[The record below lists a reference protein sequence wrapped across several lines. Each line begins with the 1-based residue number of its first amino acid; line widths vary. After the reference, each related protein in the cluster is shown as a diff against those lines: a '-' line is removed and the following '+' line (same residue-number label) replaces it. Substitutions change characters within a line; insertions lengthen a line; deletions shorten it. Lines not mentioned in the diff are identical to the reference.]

1 MRILW
6 DGLAGS
12 FHNFSSLFFKWQ
24 CLKRCLSEDRLEVDD
39 VGATNLP
46 FGLEHRQTRHLNQP
60 LQLGHHQSEQ
70 ACLVE
75 LLKRAGEDHR
85 AQHIVVEGPA
95 CVRAGDRRGDSQPMG
110 GIQGQQE
117 ATGGADQ
124 G

>member
-1 MRILW
+1 M
-6 DGLAGS
+6 
-12 FHNFSSLFFKWQ
+12 
-24 CLKRCLSEDRLEVDD
+24 DD

-46 FGLEHRQTRHLNQP
+46 FGFKHRQTRHLNQP
-60 LQLGHHQSEQ
+60 LQLGRHQSEQ

-95 CVRAGDRRGDSQPMG
+95 RVRAGDGRGDSQPMG
-110 GIQGQQE
+110 RIQGQQE